1 MDVKQFL
8 DSRNT
13 TFDAFMKKYDYL
25 KSEYSKALSSAITAT
40 DTQSRVELISHV
52 QTLNTDLSQELRD
65 ILTDISKGVDT
76 FNPTTIDQLTQQLI
90 QYQKDHQELD
100 QSQDKLKTLKM
111 IKYTTQSRLKEANV
125 MYGIYIFLLI
135 LFCFL
140 LAFLVMKTSFLSSTS
155 SSSTTQ
161 SASPR

>member
-90 QYQKDHQELD
+90 QYQKDHQALD

-111 IKYTTQSRLKEANV
+111 IKYTSQSRLKEV
-125 MYGIYIFLLI
+125 TTMYGIYVLLLCVFSVLVVI
-135 LFCFL
+135 
-140 LAFLVMKTSFLSSTS
+140 LVMRSTITKTVAAVIQTA
-155 SSSTTQ
+155 TPQ
-161 SASPR
+161 

>member
-40 DTQSRVELISHV
+40 DTQSRVELISRV

-90 QYQKDHQELD
+90 QYQKDHQALD

-111 IKYTTQSRLKEANV
+111 IKYTSQSRLKEV
-125 MYGIYIFLLI
+125 TTMYGIYVLLLCVFSVLVVI
-135 LFCFL
+135 
-140 LAFLVMKTSFLSSTS
+140 LVMRSTITKTVAAVIQTA
-155 SSSTTQ
+155 TPQ
-161 SASPR
+161 

>member
-40 DTQSRVELISHV
+40 DTQSRVELISRV

-90 QYQKDHQELD
+90 QYQKDHQALD

-111 IKYTTQSRLKEANV
+111 IKYTSQSRLKEV
-125 MYGIYIFLLI
+125 TTMYGIYVLLLCVFSVLVVI
-135 LFCFL
+135 
-140 LAFLVMKTSFLSSTS
+140 LVMRTTITKTVAAVIQTA
-155 SSSTTQ
+155 TPQ
-161 SASPR
+161 